1 MSIRFAPIQAVVMFV
16 FGIAVG
22 GGLLAGAPQQAQ
34 AIDDPVATKGVTPT
48 CSSGDAVAD
57 FVCRNTWLAMT
68 KHSYR

>member
-1 MSIRFAPIQAVVMFV
+1 MSIRFAPIQAAVMFV
-16 FGIAVG
+16 FGIVVG

-34 AIDDPVATKGVTPT
+34 AIHGPGTTNGVKAV